1 MPTLSVA
8 RSGDATQQQHSLHA
22 VVASELAAC
31 ALLFSSGGCEIAHDT
46 YYADGLALYQLK
58 GSDGTSRHDKIQK
71 LQYFTAAEL
80 NNFSLRAFSKLKFK
94 AWRALSCVNF
104 MYSLAVTKRYI
115 FAALDATHMTCWY
128 ANSVYGRAKYGA

>member
-8 RSGDATQQQHSLHA
+8 RSGDATQQHSLHA

-58 GSDGTSRHDKIQK
+58 GSDGTSRHDKIHK

-80 NNFSLRAFSKLKFK
+80 NNFSLPCLFK
-94 AWRALSCVNF
+94 AKIQGLESAFLC
-104 MYSLAVTKRYI
+104 
-115 FAALDATHMTCWY
+115 
-128 ANSVYGRAKYGA
+128 